1 MDAGEPQR
9 DHNRE
14 IAVLANRNRPR
25 WCVSSAVPIA
35 HEPPRGIRS
44 GEMAEDEKIMPSAA
58 CWFVRNLCMSTHQGS
73 DSRSRAVGF
82 GQSGE

>member
-9 DHNRE
+9 GHNRE

-25 WCVSSAVPIA
+25 WCVSSAVPTS
-35 HEPPRGIRS
+35 RQGGIRS